1 MEEISEEDFT
11 YYSGIDESQLN
22 EILEDYVLKEDME
35 EIFAEME
42 RDMVS
47 KCKADAEFISD

>member
-1 MEEISEEDFT
+1 MEEISEEDLT

-35 EIFAEME
+35 EIFGEME
-42 RDMVS
+42 R
-47 KCKADAEFISD
+47 ELI